1 MKKIIACALFLAV
14 SVNFAGV
21 KMIIPKKSDVEVQCC
36 VAFDSYAGNYVVR
49 IAK

>member
-21 KMIIPKKSDVEVQCC
+21 EMIIPKKSDVEVQCC

-49 IAK
+49 IVK